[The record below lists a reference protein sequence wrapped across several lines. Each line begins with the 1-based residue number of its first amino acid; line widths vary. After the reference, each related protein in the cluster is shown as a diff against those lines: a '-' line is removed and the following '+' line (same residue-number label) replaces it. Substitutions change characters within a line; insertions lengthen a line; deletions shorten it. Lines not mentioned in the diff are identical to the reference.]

1 MTNRR
6 YIPEEESWP
15 ETIQRGDIV
24 AFHFPSGKSGKPAQL
39 FPRPWLVLDMQT
51 HVGQLYLTLARSH
64 EAGQLP
70 HRFYELVVSQSGQA
84 TIAGASGPMV
94 FNCRQQVIVSV
105 RHKGFA
111 LGQQGSPVI
120 GMVNE
125 SELERL
131 NAIRARLQAFAD
143 IRAEERT
150 CRLRKRKSR
159 YSLCPQLPHQAQRAP
174 AASGR
179 L

>member
-1 MTNRR
+1 MTNCNC
-6 YIPEEESWP
+6 ISDKDNGHQA
-15 ETIQRGDIV
+15 IQRGDIV
-24 AFHFPSGKSGKPAQL
+24 AFHFPSGKSGKPAQF
-39 FPRPWLVLDMQT
+39 FPHPWLVLDMQT
-51 HVGQLYLTLARSH
+51 HVGQLYLTLARWH

-84 TIAGASGPMV
+84 TIAGVSGPML

-111 LGQQGSPVI
+111 LGQHGFPVI

-150 CRLRKRKSR
+150 CRQRKPPSTHSPSKRI
-159 YSLCPQLPHQAQRAP
+159 PQQELNSP
-174 AASGR
+174 AAPDQP
-179 L
+179 